1 MRKVKCQTI
10 MNLIEEMAPKKI
22 AEQWDN
28 VGLLIGDGSQTVK
41 RLMVCLDVPEWV
53 IDEAIEEKVDMIISH
68 HPIIFS
74 SLKKINTD
82 TVLGRK
88 IIKLIKNN
96 ISVYAAHTNY
106 DMVKGGL
113 NDIFVNLMG
122 FEKAT
127 VIEPIK
133 DLNLSSTEEV
143 SFGLGRLAE
152 LNDSTILP
160 IYANSIKKQLDI
172 ESIRMAGDPN
182 KSIRRI
188 AFLNGSG
195 GKFIRSARLAGADLL
210 VTGDLGYHEM
220 LDAVEMGLC
229 VIDAGHYAT
238 EKIMMKAIYLFLVN
252 KFDQIGY
259 DVEVIQSKTNN
270 DPVVII

>member
-1 MRKVKCQTI
+1 
-10 MNLIEEMAPKKI
+10 MNLMEEMAPKRF

-41 RLMVCLDVPEWV
+41 KLMVCLDVPQWV
-53 IDEAIEEKVDMIISH
+53 VDEAIEQKVDMIISH
-68 HPIIFS
+68 HPIIFN

-82 TVLGRK
+82 TALGRK

-133 DLNLSSTEEV
+133 DMNLSPQEEGTY
-143 SFGLGRLAE
+143 GLGRLVQ
-152 LNDSTILP
+152 LYNTTTLP
-160 IYANSIKKQLDI
+160 IYANNVKKQLDI
-172 ESIRMAGDPN
+172 ESVKMAGDSN
-182 KSIRRI
+182 KAIKRI

-195 GKFIRSARLAGADLL
+195 SKFIRNAKVAGADLL

-238 EKIMMKAIYLFLVN
+238 EKIMMKAICLFLVN

-259 DVEVIQSKTNN
+259 DVEVVQSKTNN